1 MGACGN
7 AVCILTVAT
16 LCTTFSHRF
25 GHDTIQGCEYCQGFW
40 DFALFALPAM
50 LLDYGWHMSIYG
62 LITMRGTGR
71 ERLRTLGTGIL
82 VSAAVLEAYY
92 LCTADVKVPRD
103 GFRVN
108 MVR

>member
-1 MGACGN
+1 
-7 AVCILTVAT
+7 
-16 LCTTFSHRF
+16 
-25 GHDTIQGCEYCQGFW
+25 
-40 DFALFALPAM
+40 M
-50 LLDYGWHMSIYG
+50 LLDYALNMSLYG

-82 VSAAVLEAYY
+82 VSAAVFEAYY

>member
-1 MGACGN
+1 M
-7 AVCILTVAT
+7 
-16 LCTTFSHRF
+16 CTAFSHRY
-25 GHDTIQGCEYCQGFW
+25 GHDTIQDCDYCQGFW

-50 LLDYGWHMSIYG
+50 LLDYMWHMSLYG

-71 ERLRTLGTGIL
+71 ERLRALGTGIL

-92 LCTADVKVPRD
+92 LCTADIKVPKD

-108 MVR
+108 MVCCCLKESTKGGD